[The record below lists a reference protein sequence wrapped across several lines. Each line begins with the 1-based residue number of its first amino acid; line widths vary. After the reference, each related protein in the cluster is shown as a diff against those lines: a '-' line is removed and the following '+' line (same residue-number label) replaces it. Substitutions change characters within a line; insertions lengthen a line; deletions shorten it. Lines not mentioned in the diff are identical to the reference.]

1 MALKGTVNIVFS
13 STVRLG
19 FVLKRELNDQDMYTM
34 YIGIFMSLSTKWDE
48 YQICSKKFIQVSTI
62 LAKKRVY
69 AAAKVSRNSPECE

>member
-62 LAKKRVY
+62 LPKKRVY